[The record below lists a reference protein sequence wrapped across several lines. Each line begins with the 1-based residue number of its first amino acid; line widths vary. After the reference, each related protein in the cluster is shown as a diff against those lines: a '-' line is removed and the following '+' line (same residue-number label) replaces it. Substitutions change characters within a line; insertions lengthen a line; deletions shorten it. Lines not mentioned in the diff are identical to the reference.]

1 MAGYTLINLKELLE
15 QIGEDRT
22 KVILFDFIC
31 PQNKDVENF
40 FKSKSIEF
48 SKQGI
53 AMTFLIFASFK
64 KKQVLVGYFTL
75 AAKVITICRT
85 SLSKNLIKKISKFS
99 QYDNNMKRYILSAP
113 LIGQLAKNY
122 KYKCENLITG
132 DELLK
137 FACDKVKAIQ
147 GEIGGKVVYLEC
159 EDKQNLIQFYESN
172 GFVCFGKRRLD
183 KDELGLMEGEYLVQL
198 LKYLH

>member
-1 MAGYTLINLKELLE
+1 
-15 QIGEDRT
+15 
-22 KVILFDFIC
+22 
-31 PQNKDVENF
+31 
-40 FKSKSIEF
+40 
-48 SKQGI
+48 
-53 AMTFLIFASFK
+53 
-64 KKQVLVGYFTL
+64 
-75 AAKVITICRT
+75 
-85 SLSKNLIKKISKFS
+85 
-99 QYDNNMKRYILSAP
+99 MKRYILSAP